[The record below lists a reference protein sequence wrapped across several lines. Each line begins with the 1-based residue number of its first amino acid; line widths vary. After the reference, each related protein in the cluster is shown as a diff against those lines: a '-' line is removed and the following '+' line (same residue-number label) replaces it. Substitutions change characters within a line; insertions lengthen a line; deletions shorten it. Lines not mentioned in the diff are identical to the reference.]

1 MIGAGPVVVAA
12 LGSVDRSDDGAGPRV
27 LAAVA
32 ARLPGVRAVGPLADP
47 LDLLGLW
54 DGARLAVVVD
64 AVRSGSAPGTVHVV
78 ELDAGGRD
86 GPAAAGGTARGSEAG
101 ASGATGATSSHGI
114 GLAGVVRLARA
125 VGRAPGR
132 VVVVGVEGRRFG
144 PGGRLSPPV
153 AAAVPDAVRKVVEVV
168 EEVVPCA

>member
-1 MIGAGPVVVAA
+1 VSGTGPVVVAA

-27 LAAVA
+27 LAGVA

-64 AVRSGSAPGTVHVV
+64 AVRSGSAPGTVHLV
-78 ELDAGGRD
+78 ELDAGLRE
-86 GPAAAGGTARGSEAG
+86 GPATADGTARGRGE
-101 ASGATGATSSHGI
+101 GATSSHGI

-125 VGRAPGR
+125 VGRAPAR
-132 VVVVGVEGRRFG
+132 VVVVGVEGERFG
-144 PGGRLSPPV
+144 PGGRLSPAV
-153 AAAVPDAVRKVVEVV
+153 AAAVPAAVRRVVGVV